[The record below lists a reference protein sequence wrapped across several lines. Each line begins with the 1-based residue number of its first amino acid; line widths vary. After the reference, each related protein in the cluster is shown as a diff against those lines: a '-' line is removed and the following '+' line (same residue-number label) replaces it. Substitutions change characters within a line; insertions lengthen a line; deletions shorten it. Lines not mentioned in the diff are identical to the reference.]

1 MKTKRLRIGY
11 CGGVFMSN
19 ETSYGNGFF
28 SIAKG
33 TGLSLALSFL
43 FTVIFAVVLHTTG
56 WGENAVYPIN
66 QTMKALSVAFG
77 SLTFV
82 RGEKG
87 WLKGGSVGLL
97 FTAFSYLAFSAIG
110 GDFSLSWLIF
120 IEVAIEFFVGAISG
134 SLAVNLRRA

>member
-1 MKTKRLRIGY
+1 
-11 CGGVFMSN
+11 MSN
-19 ETSYGNGFF
+19 EMSYGNGFF

-43 FTVIFAVVLHTTG
+43 FTVIFAVILHTTG
-56 WGENAVYPIN
+56 WGENAVYSIT
-66 QTMKALSVAFG
+66 QTLKVFSVALG
-77 SLTFV
+77 VLVFV

-87 WLKGGSVGLL
+87 WLKGGGVGLL

-120 IEVAIEFFVGAISG
+120 VEIGIAFFVGALSG
-134 SLAVNLRRA
+134 SLAVNLR